1 MIALQQL
8 FPEWVDAQLS
18 VSGLGLDSRAVQP
31 GWLFLALPGARSDG
45 RQHITEAV
53 AAGARAV
60 AYEAADGFGCTPGV
74 PALPVAGLRGR
85 LSAIAGRF
93 YGEPSH
99 QLGVLGVTGT
109 NGKTSVSQMLAQAL
123 QLLGEPCGV
132 IGTLGS
138 GMPGQL
144 QAHGMTTPDP
154 LGVQRQLAELL
165 QQGARWVSMEVS
177 SHALDQQRVA
187 AVRMR
192 VGLFTNLSR
201 DHLDYHGDMHS
212 YGEAKARLFTEQPIE
227 AAVINL
233 DDQLGASLP
242 ARCKVPVIGYSL
254 QQPQAQLFADQL
266 VFDADGIHARVHWQ
280 GRSHA
285 LHSPLLG
292 RFNLYNLLAVLG
304 GLLAVQQP
312 IETSLPL
319 LAQVQAPAGR
329 MQRLGGNGQ
338 PLVVVDYAHTP
349 DALHN
354 ALAAL
359 RAHTRG
365 RLLCVFGCGGERDRG
380 KRPLMA
386 AVAEAGADRVLVTS
400 DNPRGEVAQTIIEE
414 ILAGLQQP
422 QRAVV
427 QVDRAQA
434 IRQAILQADAG
445 DVILLAGKGH
455 EDYQEIAGV
464 KYPFSDIDQ
473 AQAALAAR
481 EAA

>member
-1 MIALQQL
+1 MTSLRQL
-8 FPEWVDAQLS
+8 FPEWSGVDQSLD
-18 VSGLGLDSRAVQP
+18 GLTLDSRAVQP
-31 GWLFLALPGARSDG
+31 GWLFLALPGASSDG
-45 RQHITEAV
+45 RRHITEAV

-60 AYEAADGFGCTPGV
+60 AYESADGFCCDPGV
-74 PALPVAGLRGR
+74 PAVAVPGLRRR
-85 LSAIAGRF
+85 LSALAGLF
-93 YGEPSH
+93 HGEPSR

-144 QAHGMTTPDP
+144 QSHGMTTPDP
-154 LGVQRQLAELL
+154 IGVQRQLAELL

-187 AVRMR
+187 AVRMC
-192 VGLFTNLSR
+192 VALFTNLSR

-233 DDQLGASLP
+233 DDEFGASLP
-242 ARCKVPVIGYSL
+242 VRCQVPVIGYSL

-280 GRSHA
+280 GRSHT

-304 GLLAVQQP
+304 GLLALQRP
-312 IETSLPL
+312 IELCLPL
-319 LAQVQAPAGR
+319 LAQLQAPAGR
-329 MQRLGGNGQ
+329 MQRLGGDGL

-365 RLLCVFGCGGERDRG
+365 RLLCVFGCGGDRDRG

-386 AVAEAGADRVLVTS
+386 EAAEAGADAVLVTS
-400 DNPRGEVAQTIIEE
+400 DNPRSEAPQQIIDD
-414 ILAGLQQP
+414 ILVGLRKPQP
-422 QRAVV
+422 VEA
-427 QVDRAQA
+427 DRGQA
-434 IRQAILQADAG
+434 IRQAILQADAA

-464 KYPFSDIDQ
+464 KYPFSDIEQ

-481 EAA
+481 GETA